1 MKRMHIRS
9 KNYLISL
16 VGLMLLV
23 VMILQTSFLEQFSHE
38 QQLTLLL
45 LLIAVYIWIV
55 APIPTA
61 ASSILIISLMIIFNL
76 VDSVEDAFAG
86 FLTPAL
92 YFILVLSLISK
103 ALVKVEVDQVFARL
117 LIKFS
122 KSGPRSIILGLPVV
136 ILIMPILLP
145 SAVAR
150 FKMMLPLMSSLN
162 HFYGYEKK
170 SIFHKYSILLIGMI
184 NQNATLVIFTGGGF
198 PILAHQLLKDYH
210 VANYSWLEWIL
221 MLGPPLWI
229 GSILLVL
236 FIWNYLKVIY
246 SNDDLFLDRA
256 KSTTSVKN
264 EEKKLTFKFWITLF
278 SFLIMILV
286 WIFTDEGKIPII
298 LPPMLLIAFYAI
310 PKMGLI
316 TNKMVREYDWENFL
330 MLGASFSLGML
341 LMKNGTAQAIAN
353 LLIIFIPADAGMVI
367 KVIIIALITFLL
379 RFCFIVPSAAL
390 VVIFPIVI
398 SYSELL
404 EIPPV
409 QLAFLVILIV
419 GSMMVLPIHTTTT
432 YLAFETGILSKK
444 EQYTIGLVFSI
455 IFMII
460 SILSALYY
468 W

>member
-1 MKRMHIRS
+1 MRRLRIGYRIYVFS
-9 KNYLISL
+9 FI
-16 VGLMLLV
+16 GLMLSSVL
-23 VMILQTSFLEQFSHE
+23 IFQNSFLDHFSLEQK
-38 QQLTLLL
+38 LTLLL
-45 LLIAVYIWIV
+45 LLIAVYIWII

-61 ASSILIISLMIIFNL
+61 ASSLLIISLMVLFNL
-76 VDSVEDAFAG
+76 VDSVEEALAG

-103 ALVKVEVDQVFARL
+103 ALVEVEVDQVFARL

-122 KSGPRSIILGLPVV
+122 KSGPHFVILGLPIV

-150 FKMMLPLMSSLN
+150 FKMMLPLMNSLN
-162 HFYGYEKK
+162 HFYGYENK
-170 SIFHKYSILLIGMI
+170 SIFHKYSIFLIGMI

-198 PILAHQLLKDYH
+198 PILAHQLLKDYN
-210 VANYSWLEWIL
+210 VANFSWLEWIL
-221 MLGPPLWI
+221 MFAPPLWI
-229 GSILLVL
+229 GSTLLVL
-236 FIWNYLKVIY
+236 FIWNYLKVLY
-246 SNDDLFLDRA
+246 PNDEIVLNTAISMSKTKNDR
-256 KSTTSVKN
+256 
-264 EEKKLTFKFWITLF
+264 KKLTFKFWITLI
-278 SFLIMILV
+278 SFLTMIFV
-286 WIFTDEGKIPII
+286 WIFTDEEQIPLI
-298 LPPMLLIAFYAI
+298 LPPMLLIAFYAV

-330 MLGASFSLGML
+330 MLGASFSLGLL
-341 LMKNGTAQAIAN
+341 LMKNGTAEVIAN
-353 LLIIFIPADAGMVI
+353 LLVTLIPANAGIVI
-367 KVIIIALITFLL
+367 KVIIIAVITFIL

-404 EIPPV
+404 GIPPV
-409 QLAFLVILIV
+409 QLGLLVILIV

-444 EQYTIGLVFSI
+444 EQYIIGMVFSI
-455 IFMII
+455 TFMII